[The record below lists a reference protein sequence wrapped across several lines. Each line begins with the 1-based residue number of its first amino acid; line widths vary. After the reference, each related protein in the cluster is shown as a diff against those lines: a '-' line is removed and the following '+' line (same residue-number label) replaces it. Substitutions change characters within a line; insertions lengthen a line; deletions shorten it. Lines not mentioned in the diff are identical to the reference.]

1 MSLKPTLSTS
11 LSAGEQQVTAPQAC
25 AGLLQGRKYE
35 QHCLLSVQNSGLSQ
49 ASQRALQK
57 MVSLFGLTQL
67 VKDLGDLLED
77 DYASNQQ
84 ASLVR
89 QQQYAVSTPFQAL
102 PGPTGLCC

>member
-1 MSLKPTLSTS
+1 M
-11 LSAGEQQVTAPQAC
+11 
-25 AGLLQGRKYE
+25 YE
-35 QHCLLSVQNSGLSQ
+35 QLCLLPVQKSGLSQ

-84 ASLVR
+84 ASLIR
-89 QQQYAVSTPFQAL
+89 QQQYAVSISSPSMS
-102 PGPTGLCC
+102 PGPCRVQQGCAVKLF

>member
-1 MSLKPTLSTS
+1 M
-11 LSAGEQQVTAPQAC
+11 
-25 AGLLQGRKYE
+25 YE
-35 QHCLLSVQNSGLSQ
+35 QLLLLPVQNSGLSQ

-67 VKDLGDLLED
+67 VKDLGDFLED

-89 QQQYAVSTPFQAL
+89 QQQYAVSTNSGLARPKLGCAL
-102 PGPTGLCC
+102 SLASDGLQTASCRQLASPERQQHFAVSYWR

>member
-1 MSLKPTLSTS
+1 M
-11 LSAGEQQVTAPQAC
+11 
-25 AGLLQGRKYE
+25 YE
-35 QHCLLSVQNSGLSQ
+35 QLFLLPVQNSGLSQ

-84 ASLVR
+84 ASLIR
-89 QQQYAVSTPFQAL
+89 HQQYAVSTTSGLAIAQLGCALRMLPDGLQAASCRQL
-102 PGPTGLCC
+102 PAGSRPALCASSSMQ